1 MNKKIIFTNG
11 CFDIIHLGHLQLLNF
26 CKKLKGKVI
35 VGINS
40 DKSVKHLKGN
50 NRPIN
55 KEKYRKN
62 FLEELNV
69 VDKVVI
75 FNELTPIN
83 LIKKIKPNIIVKG
96 NDYKKKDVVGYHE
109 IKKWNGEVIIFKK
122 KNKNSTSK
130 ILKKFK
136 KE

>member
-75 FNELTPIN
+75 FNELTSIN

-96 NDYKKKDVVGYHE
+96 NDYKKKDG
-109 IKKWNGEVIIFKK
+109 
-122 KNKNSTSK
+122 K
-130 ILKKFK
+130 IWFRKYKV
-136 KE
+136 

>member
-130 ILKKFK
+130 ILKKI
-136 KE
+136 